1 MSFNTETTDIS
12 SEIDH
17 TLSLENETFDKQ
29 ELIIWASKLEL
40 ESIDYRTTS
49 IELIENLSKISK
61 QLTDSLKSV
70 KEYIFKLKIDAFEKD
85 RKLKN
90 FIELTIS
97 DEFDT
102 IFDKI
107 LLLTNKI
114 KNIQSEVNKNNNN
127 LNFERLENK
136 LDDFIKLQKQNNKI
150 YETKLKDLKLIIE
163 ETNNFNKNDDLHN
176 YNKKISELNP
186 KSKPQCKTKNIQK
199 INQRSKTTKITKYNS
214 KRTTTTSSSS
224 STRKLIFD

>member
-1 MSFNTETTDIS
+1 MDMSFNTDPTEFS

-49 IELIENLSKISK
+49 IELIESLSKLSK
-61 QLTDSLKSV
+61 QLTDSLNSV
-70 KEYIFKLKIDAFEKD
+70 KENIFKLKMDAFEKD

-97 DEFDT
+97 DEFD
-102 IFDKI
+102 IIYDKI

-114 KNIQSEVNKNNNN
+114 KSIQSTNN
-127 LNFERLENK
+127 E
-136 LDDFIKLQKQNNKI
+136 NNKASNFKQLEKKLNNFIEQQKRNNEI
-150 YETKLKDLKLIIE
+150 YETKLSNLESSIEDNNKLKK
-163 ETNNFNKNDDLHN
+163 TNVLHN
-176 YNKKISELNP
+176 YIKEIPNP
-186 KSKPQCKTKNIQK
+186 KLKPQFKTKNLQK
-199 INQRSKTTKITKYNS
+199 INQRSKTTKVIKYNN
-214 KRTTTTSSSS
+214 KRATTSSS